1 MKNKDEYLESIYSK
15 RDKKIRERKKTV
27 SVLTSIFCI
36 TICFAAVFAFVPKY
50 FKKESPA
57 KKNETGNSDNHIIS
71 NADSSDVL
79 TTMNEEFFASG
90 EQYAVIQGYNQELI
104 TDDAG
109 NRNMNDSQIKASQKN
124 YSTTSENKLQ
134 TEIAAEIPD
143 EETTRRMG
151 FGYIGEPFDESLL
164 PTKSPLAGS
173 VAIAPAKPPE
183 DSGTEVTEPYFEAPD
198 SIDSDETKASTTAAK
213 LKSAEEATSEAK
225 SFLSTE
231 LKEDAEKIIDE
242 KTQVTVTRTANGKTT
257 YTVYLYTNTKSFE
270 IDVDAVTLRILGC
283 KQKYL
288 VSGYET
294 YISPPHFP
302 ETTAALPEYK
312 PQ

>member
-1 MKNKDEYLESIYSK
+1 MKNRDEYLESIYAK
-15 RDKKIRERKKTV
+15 RDAKIRERKKKI
-27 SVLTSIFCI
+27 SVLISGFCLAV
-36 TICFAAVFAFVPKY
+36 CFAAVFAFVPKY
-50 FKKESPA
+50 FEKETPVGESE
-57 KKNETGNSDNHIIS
+57 NNNSDKHII
-71 NADSSDVL
+71 ADSNTSGKISAS
-79 TTMNEEFFASG
+79 NEEVFTFI
-90 EQYAVIQGYNQELI
+90 EQYQAFYNQNNELI
-104 TDDAG
+104 TDEAG
-109 NRNMNDSQIKASQKN
+109 NRNMNDSEIKATKRN
-124 YSTTSENKLQ
+124 EAATSNNKLQ
-134 TEIAAEIPD
+134 TEISAEIPD
-143 EETTRRMG
+143 EETTRRMS

-164 PTKSPLAGS
+164 PTNSPLAGS
-173 VAIAPAKPPE
+173 VAISPAEPPE

-242 KTQVTVTRTANGKTT
+242 KTQVTVTRTANSKTT

>member
-1 MKNKDEYLESIYSK
+1 MKNKDEYLESIYAK

-27 SVLTSIFCI
+27 SVITSIFCI
-36 TICFAAVFAFVPKY
+36 AVCFAAVFAFVPKY
-50 FKKESPA
+50 FEKGTPVT
-57 KKNETGNSDNHIIS
+57 KNETVNSDNNIIS
-71 NADSSDVL
+71 TTKISD
-79 TTMNEEFFASG
+79 TITAMNDEFLASG

-104 TDDAG
+104 TDEAG
-109 NRNMNDSQIKASQKN
+109 NRNMNDSQIKASKKN
-124 YSTTSENKLQ
+124 YSTTSENKLK
-134 TEIAAEIPD
+134 TETPD

-151 FGYIGEPFDESLL
+151 FGYIGEGIDESLL

-173 VAIAPAKPPE
+173 VAIAPAEPPE
-183 DSGTEVTEPYFEAPD
+183 DFGSEVTEPYPEAPD
-198 SIDSDETKASTTAAK
+198 SIDSKETKASTTAAK
-213 LKSAEEATSEAK
+213 LKSAEEATAEAK

-231 LKEDAEKIIDE
+231 LKENTEKIIDE
-242 KTQVTVTRTANGKTT
+242 NSQVTVTRTANGKTT
-257 YTVYLYTNTKSFE
+257 YTVYFYTNTKSFE

>member
-15 RDKKIRERKKTV
+15 RDKKIREQKKTV
-27 SVLTSIFCI
+27 SVITSVFCI
-36 TICFAAVFAFVPKY
+36 AVCFAAVFAFVPKY
-50 FKKESPA
+50 FEKETPA
-57 KKNETGNSDNHIIS
+57 VKNETGNSDNHIIS
-71 NADSSDVL
+71 NADGSDVL
-79 TTMNEEFFASG
+79 TAMNEEFFASG
-90 EQYAVIQGYNQELI
+90 EQYSVIQGYNHELI

-109 NRNMNDSQIKASQKN
+109 NRNTNDSQIKASRKN

-164 PTKSPLAGS
+164 PTNSPLAGS
-173 VAIAPAKPPE
+173 VAIAPAEPPE

-198 SIDSDETKASTTAAK
+198 SICSDETKASTTAAK
-213 LKSAEEATSEAK
+213 LKSAEEATDEAK

-231 LKEDAEKIIDE
+231 LKEDTEKIIDE

-283 KQKYL
+283 KQKNL

-302 ETTAALPEYK
+302 ETMAALPEYK

>member
-1 MKNKDEYLESIYSK
+1 MKNIDEYLESIYSK
-15 RDKKIRERKKTV
+15 RDKKIRERKKTITA
-27 SVLTSIFCI
+27 LTSIFCI
-36 TICFAAVFAFVPKY
+36 VICFAAVFAFVPKY

-57 KKNETGNSDNHIIS
+57 KKSETGNSDNHIFS

-79 TTMNEEFFASG
+79 TTTLKEFFASG

-104 TDDAG
+104 TDNAG

-134 TEIAAEIPD
+134 TETAAEIPD

-173 VAIAPAKPPE
+173 IAIAPAEPPE
-183 DSGTEVTEPYFEAPD
+183 DSGTEVSEPYFEAPD
-198 SIDSDETKASTTAAK
+198 SIDSDETKTSTTAAK
-213 LKSAEEATSEAK
+213 LKSAEEATAEAEK
-225 SFLSTE
+225 AVP
-231 LKEDAEKIIDE
+231 KEDASKIIDE
-242 KTQVTVTRTANGKTT
+242 KTMVTVTRTANGKTT
-257 YTVYLYTNTKSFE
+257 YKVYLYTNTKSFE

-302 ETTAALPEYK
+302 ETTVALPEYK

>member
-1 MKNKDEYLESIYSK
+1 MKNRDEYLESIYSK
-15 RDKKIRERKKTV
+15 RDAKIKERKKTV
-27 SVLTSIFCI
+27 SVLTSILCLAV
-36 TICFAAVFAFVPKY
+36 CFAAVFAFVPKNLET
-50 FKKESPA
+50 KIPVNESGS
-57 KKNETGNSDNHIIS
+57 GNSDNHIFS

-79 TTMNEEFFASG
+79 TTTLKEFFASG

-104 TDDAG
+104 TDNAG

-164 PTKSPLAGS
+164 PTKSPLAGN
-173 VAIAPAKPPE
+173 VAIAPAEPPE
-183 DSGTEVTEPYFEAPD
+183 DSGTEVSEPYFEASD
-198 SIDSDETKASTTAAK
+198 SIDSDETKTSTTAAK

-225 SFLSTE
+225 SFLLTE
-231 LKEDAEKIIDE
+231 LKEDAEKIIDK
-242 KTQVTVTRTANGKTT
+242 KTMVTVTRTANGKTT
-257 YTVYLYTNTKSFE
+257 YTVYFYTNTKSFE
-270 IDVDAVTLRILGC
+270 IELDALTLNVIEC
-283 KQKYL
+283 KEKNLITGKNSY
-288 VSGYET
+288 Y
-294 YISPPHFP
+294 SPAHFP